1 MDKRLSNK
9 LTSHIRDFKD
19 KIKGELVNNNYIT
32 DEKKLSE
39 FLNFIYDFQQIEIT
53 KDDFLKRKRIKNTI
67 PENNRCNACKAGGE
81 QCTRRR
87 KENSLFCGTHLKGAP
102 HGEVCEEATNND
114 KKTIDITATQ
124 INGVIYY
131 IDNIKNIYKM
141 EDVLSNTENPRVIG
155 DYKKIKDELI
165 ININQN

>member
-9 LTSHIRDFKD
+9 LTAHIRDFKD
-19 KIKGELVNNNYIT
+19 KIKAELLNNNYIA
-32 DEKKLSE
+32 DERKLSE
-39 FLNFIYDFQQIEIT
+39 FLNFIYEFQQIEIT

-102 HGEVCEEATNND
+102 HGEVSEELEEND
-114 KKTIDITATQ
+114 KKIIDITATQ
-124 INGVIYY
+124 INGIIYY
-131 IDNIKNIYKM
+131 IDNVKNVYKM
-141 EDVLSNTENPRVIG
+141 EDVLTNIENPRVIG
-155 DYKKIKDELI
+155 DYKKINNEII
-165 ININQN
+165 INIHN

>member
-19 KIKGELVNNNYIT
+19 KIKEELLKNNYVN
-32 DEKKLSE
+32 DEKKLCE
-39 FLNFIYDFQQIEIT
+39 LLNFIYDFKQIEIT

-87 KENSLFCGTHLKGAP
+87 KDNSLFCGTHMKGAP
-102 HGEVCEEATNND
+102 HGEVCQQAVSED
-114 KKTIDITATQ
+114 KKIIEITATQ
-124 INGVIYY
+124 INGIIYY
-131 IDNIKNIYKM
+131 IDNIRNVYKM
-141 EDVLSNTENPRVIG
+141 EDVLSNIEDPTVIG
-155 DYKKIKDELI
+155 DYKKINNEIL
-165 ININQN
+165 INIHN